1 MKVWFYQSAYIWEL
15 IEVAHLLI
23 WVVLPVFPI
32 VKVDTEPTQL
42 WKQSQHFFFLKL
54 LSLLKSEYFSDVLTC
69 GRPSPSLSLASATP
83 SLAALFVDSTT
94 LSGLCVCVWIPGS
107 RFKQSTETNAVTP
120 ALCAVNKCFI
130 AFLKAIS
137 TTYIFI
143 NGIEKV
149 YFILVL
155 HIVSSSKTAA
165 GNKDTYSL

>member
-1 MKVWFYQSAYIWEL
+1 MKVWFYPSAYIWEL

-42 WKQSQHFFFLKL
+42 WKQSQHFFFKL
-54 LSLLKSEYFSDVLTC
+54 RLLLKSEYFSDVLTC

-120 ALCAVNKCFI
+120 ALCAVNKCSI

-149 YFILVL
+149 YFILML

>member
-1 MKVWFYQSAYIWEL
+1 METKS
-15 IEVAHLLI
+15 
-23 WVVLPVFPI
+23 
-32 VKVDTEPTQL
+32 T
-42 WKQSQHFFFLKL
+42 FFFFFKL

-107 RFKQSTETNAVTP
+107 RFKQRTETNAVTP